1 MYSTTCYYTIMY
13 RILPHLKNKGTYFFN
28 KYFGFVYYVHGDNFN
43 QTQKIYFSKELR
55 YVINP
60 FLLHSREKNDVPN
73 ISLLTRIFAYI
84 LVFSWKYCYPLIYL
98 ISHLRFSIYED
109 AGSAN
114 LAFRE
119 ITKHKNQR
127 VLCLPR
133 AIFIATTSKRFKQ
146 HGAMFIGCFFPSR
159 HMHAWVIEDGMQ
171 ADVFDNQWTSFT
183 PLVIMRHK

>member
-1 MYSTTCYYTIMY
+1 MY
-13 RILPHLKNKGTYFFN
+13 RIIPYFTNNDKYIFN
-28 KYFGFVYYVHGDNFN
+28 TIFGFVYSIKPHNKTDVSTTSFVPDYIIDPY
-43 QTQKIYFSKELR
+43 KLR
-55 YVINP
+55 KRTISVIP
-60 FLLHSREKNDVPN
+60 QILTITKCYAYFLL
-73 ISLLTRIFAYI
+73 FA
-84 LVFSWKYCYPLIYL
+84 WKYCYPLIYI
-98 ISHLRFSIYED
+98 ISHLHFPIYED

-133 AIFIATTSKRFKQ
+133 AVFIATTSKRFKQ

-183 PLVIMRHK
+183 PLVIMRH